1 MLNVCLFHEQI
12 LDHLSLIEDK
22 TESELEAHLKRVVKS
37 PKTDTET
44 AHMVHSYTSSLFT
57 GSFPHDRWFYISIKD
72 TLNAAFP

>member
-57 GSFPHDRWFYISIKD
+57 GSLSLMTDGFTFPSR
-72 TLNAAFP
+72 TL